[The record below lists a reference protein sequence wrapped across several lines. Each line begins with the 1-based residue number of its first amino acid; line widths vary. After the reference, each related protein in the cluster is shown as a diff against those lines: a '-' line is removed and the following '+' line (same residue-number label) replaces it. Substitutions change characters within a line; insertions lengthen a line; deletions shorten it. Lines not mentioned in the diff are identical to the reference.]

1 MKKIVSYLTI
11 ICLLSITFS
20 CGGGGSGSAKG
31 VSPVTVLA
39 SFKSFATLSN
49 TSLKAAASVLL
60 TSIRYTVSGSD
71 METMT
76 GTVPVTGNLV
86 EFTLNVPNGPQRH
99 FLIEALDAPGN
110 VLYRGEI
117 FADLNGA
124 PVTLTI
130 ILVPTGVT
138 SKECLSAVNQD
149 NVIEARDLCVAAAY
163 SYGNIQS
170 NDADTARF
178 FAALSRVAALW
189 YNQSSDGNPNNGLL
203 TAGDI
208 LDAFGCS
215 VFGRDPEKPDFNCP
229 SILPSNSPTGGE
241 LKTFITNVVRPEL
254 EGAIANLNNVS
265 QSFNINWIEPI
276 DGTTVESDFGD
287 VLALKALFK
296 SLLASIIIENSY
308 NLDGDFDLKHPY
320 TFGAFLADNPNFLK
334 LSNTSELS
342 VAQNYLSGASD
353 DALSAINWI
362 QAETDDQNDDFINL
376 LDQTSAEINN
386 AKTHINEGKT
396 SLTGSVNLY
405 NNEEKTQVSGTLN
418 LTNFFI
424 GMDLRNFLPTYSGDI
439 PGFFPAPTFNG
450 IWTNYTPGTHND
462 PNYDDDKD
470 GIPDFFENHTIK

>member
-1 MKKIVSYLTI
+1 MKKIISYLTI
-11 ICLLSITFS
+11 ISLLLVTFS
-20 CGGGGSGSAKG
+20 CGGGGKSSQGT
-31 VSPVTVLA
+31 SPVTILA

-49 TSLKAAASVLL
+49 AALRAAASALL
-60 TSIRYTVSGSD
+60 TSIRYTVSGSSMD
-71 METMT
+71 TMT
-76 GTVPVTGNLV
+76 DTVPVIGNLV
-86 EFTLNVPNGPQRH
+86 EFTLEVPNGSQRH
-99 FLIEALDAPGN
+99 FLVEAMDASGN
-110 VLYRGEI
+110 VLYRGETY
-117 FADLNGA
+117 ADLNGA
-124 PVTLTI
+124 PVTITI
-130 ILVPTGVT
+130 TLVPIGATT
-138 SKECLSAVNQD
+138 NDCLSAVNQGK
-149 NVIEARDLCVAAAY
+149 VIEAKDICVSAAY
-163 SYGNIQS
+163 TYGTTKS
-170 NDADTARF
+170 NEADTARF

-189 YNQSSDGNPNNGLL
+189 YNQASDGNPNNGLL
-203 TAGDI
+203 STGDI

-215 VFGRDPEKPDFNCP
+215 VLGRDPENPDFTCP
-229 SILPSNSPTGGE
+229 DILPSNSPTGGE
-241 LKTFITNVVRPEL
+241 LKTFINNVMRPEI
-254 EGAIANLNNVS
+254 EGAIDNLNNVS

-386 AKTHINEGKT
+386 AKTHINEEKT

-405 NNEEKTQVSGTLN
+405 NEEKTQMYGTLN
-418 LTNFFI
+418 LTKFFI
-424 GMDLRNFLPTYSGDI
+424 GMDLRSLLPKYSGDI
-439 PGFFPAPTFNG
+439 PGFFPDPTFNG
-450 IWTNYTPGTHND
+450 IWTNYTPGTNND
-462 PNYDDDKD
+462 PNYDFDKD